1 MTHTTHTQR
10 THARI
15 CVPITLE
22 HHTLHAETQTGHTQI
37 QVHQDTR
44 QAVPHPR
51 IPENTHEDQG
61 EKEGEDGQCSH
72 CTQTRAPSNTPR
84 PPAFP
89 IKYAPWIGTIPSADL
104 PKSPPGR
111 TARYRPSVADP
122 KPQI

>member
-1 MTHTTHTQR
+1 MTY
-10 THARI
+10 ARI

-51 IPENTHEDQG
+51 ILENTHEDQG

-72 CTQTRAPSNTPR
+72 CPALRHVHQATLRAHQRSQLSTHL
-84 PPAFP
+84 
-89 IKYAPWIGTIPSADL
+89 G
-104 PKSPPGR
+104 
-111 TARYRPSVADP
+111 
-122 KPQI
+122 